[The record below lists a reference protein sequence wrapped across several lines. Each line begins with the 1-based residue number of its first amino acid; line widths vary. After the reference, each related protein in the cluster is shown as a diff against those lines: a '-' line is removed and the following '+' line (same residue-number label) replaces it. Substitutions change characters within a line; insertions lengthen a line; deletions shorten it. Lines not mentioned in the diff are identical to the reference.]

1 MTKRKMCAN
10 SRILLLCSSPVFGT
24 FLHGQ
29 GSAVGVPIS
38 VPVPVGLPVAVPG
51 PVVQA
56 PVGVPAVYGAPLP
69 PYPLT
74 APLAYGAPQPSLFKY
89 HNPAIKYSLGIPVT
103 TTTTTYSGFAAASP
117 QLLSKVAPSAYHLPA
132 PPSPSFR
139 LHASSLPL
147 PTAFYAAPPQLAFAS
162 PSAW

>member
-1 MTKRKMCAN
+1 MFAI
-10 SRILLLCSSPVFGT
+10 ILLLCFSPVFGT

-38 VPVPVGLPVAVPG
+38 VPVPVSLPVAVPG

-56 PVGVPAVYGAPLP
+56 PVAVPAVYSAPLQ
-69 PYPLT
+69 PYPHT

-89 HNPAIKYSLGIPVT
+89 PNPAIKYSLGVPVT
-103 TTTTTYSGFAAASP
+103 TTTTTYSGFTHNSP
-117 QLLSKVAPSAYHLPA
+117 QFLSKVVPTAYHLTA
-132 PPSPSFR
+132 SPSPSFR
-139 LHASSLPL
+139 LHASPLPL
-147 PTAFYAAPPQLAFAS
+147 PTAFYAAPPQLAYAS